1 MQASWHDLQL
11 FQGGVRVDGPAERFH
26 VLRADLGEV
35 LHRLDVLTADVT
47 DALETA
53 IGKGHVVLAG
63 LLRLLFVDVLVVEL
77 VHGVDGLGLRN
88 REKNRNKII
97 GSTLSVLGTR
107 ILTLKI
113 SNNRK
118 KAVKNLRRSSA
129 FFQTVLGSQEISSSD
144 ETNFISKRSQVKR
157 NRQIKK
163 EREGRKQRSFKFHR

>member
-118 KAVKNLRRSSA
+118 KAVKKKLCFLSNSPRQPRNFFFGRDQFHFKKKPSKKKPANKKRKRR
-129 FFQTVLGSQEISSSD
+129 
-144 ETNFISKRSQVKR
+144 
-157 NRQIKK
+157 KK
-163 EREGRKQRSFKFHR
+163 AEKL